1 MKETINLTEWK
12 TKKQICNL
20 FQISISLYK
29 IRLNELKSSL
39 EYSGCTKTLK
49 IDSKPNSNKKTT
61 KRFIH
66 ESVLDKFFS
75 RRRVRLNDTDKTKK
89 WSLNQKWDYFCHIV
103 PEAIHERELKEK
115 VKFFGKK
122 LQELG
127 KSCKMFFCIEDNPN
141 DREKGWVH
149 THILIKNPKLSI
161 NTLNNLIK
169 ETLTHDEERRIL
181 VERYDSEHF
190 GTRGIEY
197 LHKDQYQR
205 FFRIH
210 RELTNKKY
218 L

>member
-1 MKETINLTEWK
+1 
-12 TKKQICNL
+12 
-20 FQISISLYK
+20 
-29 IRLNELKSSL
+29 
-39 EYSGCTKTLK
+39 
-49 IDSKPNSNKKTT
+49 
-61 KRFIH
+61 
-66 ESVLDKFFS
+66 
-75 RRRVRLNDTDKTKK
+75 LNDTDKTKK

-103 PEAIHERELKEK
+103 PEAINERELKEK
-115 VKFFGKK
+115 IKFFGKK

-127 KSCKMFFCIEDNPN
+127 KSCTTFFCLEDNPN

-161 NTLNNLIK
+161 NKLNNLIK

-181 VERYDSEHF
+181 VERYDSENF

-197 LHKDQYQR
+197 LHKDHYQR

-210 RELTNKKY
+210 KRLIKKEY